1 MDFFCFFALIQ
12 SDLSRSEQEKKTIQL
27 FIHYFNNKLFGIFI
41 SSFLKFVNQY
51 AISTRIYCSYQSTE
65 FCRFPVSNEVAHYL
79 ISSNLLHVVFPTPHY
94 SMSPLNPCPP
104 LIYHS
109 LVTLYSDRSF
119 VSSTRFFVWLFI
131 VVVGVQ
137 LFRN

>member
-1 MDFFCFFALIQ
+1 MFPSILGNEFGWGYYGLFLFFCPNSKWPLKI
-12 SDLSRSEQEKKTIQL
+12 
-27 FIHYFNNKLFGIFI
+27 I

-94 SMSPLNPCPP
+94 FMSPLNPCPP